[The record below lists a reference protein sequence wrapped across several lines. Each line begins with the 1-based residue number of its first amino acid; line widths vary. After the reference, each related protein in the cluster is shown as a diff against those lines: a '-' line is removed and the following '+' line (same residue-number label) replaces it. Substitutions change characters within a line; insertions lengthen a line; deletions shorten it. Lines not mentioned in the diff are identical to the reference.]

1 VTLLGLTLTL
11 GFALLVLCRSRW
23 MAAVAVIVAVCYVT
37 EGQVVNV
44 GVFHFTAIRIV
55 LLAGL
60 IRVMARGEWR
70 YIRFNRLDGILVACN
85 CAIAVISIL
94 RVGTL
99 EQVVYQVGSLYNIFL
114 SYIVFRC
121 LVRDERDFRE
131 VVRKLAPL
139 IVPLALLVLIE
150 SLTNHNLFSV
160 FGDVDASSM
169 IRNGHVR
176 SQGPFHSPVTT
187 GAFGMT
193 FAMLY
198 GSVLF
203 AGERTRF
210 AVVGLVA
217 SLLIMICAG
226 SSGPLLG
233 FVFGLLAFACWP
245 LRRHTRALRW
255 GLFLLVV
262 GLSLVMKAPVWFIL
276 ARASDL
282 AGGGGYHRAYLIDQF
297 VNHFDSWWLLGTSDT
312 HDWFPYQLVGSG
324 QADITNAFVWAGVSG
339 GLVGLILFVALVVRC
354 FQRIGMAMKSRR
366 GNEPA
371 TVKMFWGIGSTLVAS
386 IGVLFSITYFDQMG
400 VIWYFLLACIGGF
413 EIRKRQIPVQP
424 REEQKRPGT
433 RQLVQGN
440 QF

>member
-23 MAAVAVIVAVCYVT
+23 MAAVAVILAVCYLT

-55 LLAGL
+55 D
-60 IRVMARGEWR
+60 R
-70 YIRFNRLDGILVACN
+70 ILVACN
-85 CAIAVISIL
+85 CAIAVISTV

-99 EQVVYQVGSLYNIFL
+99 EEVVYQAGSLYNIFL
-114 SYIVFRC
+114 SYIIFRC
-121 LVRDERDFRE
+121 LVRDERDLRE
-131 VVRKLAPL
+131 VLRKLAPL

-160 FGDVDASSM
+160 FGDIDASSM
-169 IRNGHVR
+169 TRNGHVR
-176 SQGPFHSPVTT
+176 SQGPFQSPIIT

-226 SSGPLLG
+226 SSGPFLG

-245 LRRHTRALRW
+245 LRRHTRGLRW
-255 GLFLLVV
+255 GLFLLLV

-276 ARASDL
+276 GRASNL

-312 HDWFPYQLVGSG
+312 HDWFPYQLIVSG
-324 QADITNAFVWAGVSG
+324 QADITNAFVSAGVSG
-339 GLVGLILFVALVVRC
+339 GLVGLILFVALVVLC

-371 TVKMFWGIGSTLVAS
+371 AVKMFWGIGSTLTAS

-424 REEQKRPGT
+424 QEEQKRPGT